1 MNVGH
6 VDVQSIV
13 VNLDVHSGVE
23 STASSETFTTQA
35 DGKTAMTLLQRNA
48 SHLTAMNYA
57 TCNAKWVDTIG
68 GPTSLGISMLL
79 SDVGGN

>member
-23 STASSETFTTQA
+23 STASSVTFTTQA
-35 DGKTAMTLLQRNA
+35 DGKTAMTLLQRSVN
-48 SHLTAMNYA
+48 HLTAMNYA

-68 GPTSLGISMLL
+68 GPKSLGISMLL

>member
-1 MNVGH
+1 M
-6 VDVQSIV
+6 QSIV

-23 STASSETFTTQA
+23 STASS
-35 DGKTAMTLLQRNA
+35 
-48 SHLTAMNYA
+48 H
-57 TCNAKWVDTIG
+57 TIG

>member
-35 DGKTAMTLLQRNA
+35 DGKTAMTLLQINA

-57 TCNAKWVDTIG
+57 TCNANWVDTIG
-68 GPTSLGISMLL
+68 GPTSLDISMLL